1 MFAEQ
6 VLTGT
11 VLVGTGTVTGIFVAV
26 AVSVAPAMAAMERAD
41 YLRAHALLGKG
52 YHPLMPILVNV
63 VTLSGFA
70 LAWLAEPPAR
80 WLFPLASALLIGVQ
94 AVSHLGNV
102 PINRS
107 LGALAADGPWQDP
120 RPLWRAWHRLRTA
133 LALLALL
140 TDTVAVLA
148 TR

>member
-1 MFAEQ
+1 MLKE
-6 VLTGT
+6 VLTGV
-11 VLVGTGTVTGIFVAV
+11 VLIGTGTVTGIFVAV
-26 AVSVAPAMAAMERAD
+26 LVSVAPAMAAMDRAE

-70 LAWLAEPPAR
+70 LAVLADGPGR
-80 WLFPLASALLIGVQ
+80 VLFPAASVLLIGVQ

-107 LGALAADGPWQDP
+107 LAGLAAEGPWQDP

-133 LALLALL
+133 LAALALA
-140 TDTVAVLA
+140 TVTVAVLA
-148 TR
+148 TP

>member
-1 MFAEQ
+1 MLEE
-6 VLTGT
+6 VLTGV
-11 VLVGTGTVTGIFVAV
+11 VLTGTGTVTGIFVAV
-26 AVSVAPAMAAMERAD
+26 LVSVAPAMSAMGRAD
-41 YLRAHALLGKG
+41 YLQAHALLGKG

-70 LAWLAEPPAR
+70 LGFLAEAPGQV
-80 WLFPLASALLIGVQ
+80 LFPVASVLLIGVQ

-107 LGALAADGPWQDP
+107 LSRLAADGPWQDP

-133 LALLALL
+133 LAALALL
-140 TDTVAVLA
+140 VDTVAVLA

>member
-1 MFAEQ
+1 MLEEVLSGI
-6 VLTGT
+6 VLT
-11 VLVGTGTVTGIFVAV
+11 GTGTVTGIFVAV
-26 AVSVAPAMAAMERAD
+26 AVSVGPAMSAMGRAE

-70 LAWLAEPPAR
+70 LAWIAEPPGSV
-80 WLFPLASALLIGVQ
+80 LFPLASVLLIGVQ

-107 LGALAADGPWQDP
+107 LSGLAADGPWVDP
-120 RPLWRAWHRLRTA
+120 RPQWRAWHRLRTGLAA
-133 LALLALL
+133 LALAA
-140 TDTVAVLA
+140 DTVAVLA
-148 TR
+148 AR

>member
-1 MFAEQ
+1 MLKE
-6 VLTGT
+6 VLIGL
-11 VLVGTGTVTGIFVAV
+11 VLIGTGTVTGVFVAV
-26 AVSVAPAMAAMERAD
+26 LVSVGPAMSVMDRAD

-52 YHPLMPILVNV
+52 YHPLMPILVNL

-70 LAWLAEPPAR
+70 LGVLADGPGQV
-80 WLFPLASALLIGVQ
+80 LFPVASVLLIGVQ

-107 LGALAADGPWQDP
+107 LAGLAADGPWQDP

-133 LALLALL
+133 LAALALV
-140 TDTVAVLA
+140 TVTVAELA
-148 TR
+148 TP

>member
-1 MFAEQ
+1 MLEKVLSAI

-11 VLVGTGTVTGIFVAV
+11 GIVTGIFVAV
-26 AVSVAPAMAAMERAD
+26 AVSVGPAMSAMERGT
-41 YLRAHALLGKG
+41 YLRTHALLGKG

-70 LAWLAEPPAR
+70 LAWLAGSPGKV
-80 WLFPLASALLIGVQ
+80 LFPLASVLLIGVQ

-107 LGALAADGPWQDP
+107 LSGLAADGPWEDP

-133 LALLALL
+133 LAALALAA
-140 TDTVAVLA
+140 DTVAVLA
-148 TR
+148 AR

>member
-1 MFAEQ
+1 MLEDVLSAV
-6 VLTGT
+6 VLT
-11 VLVGTGTVTGIFVAV
+11 GTGTVTGIFVAV
-26 AVSVAPAMAAMERAD
+26 LVSVGPAMSAMERAD

-70 LAWLAEPPAR
+70 LGFLAGTPGR
-80 WLFPLASALLIGVQ
+80 VLFPVASLLLIGVQ

-107 LGALAADGPWQDP
+107 LEGLAADGPWQDP
-120 RPLWRAWHRLRTA
+120 RPLWRSWHRLRTA
-133 LALLALL
+133 LAALALAAV
-140 TDTVAVLA
+140 TVAVLA
-148 TR
+148 AG

>member
-1 MFAEQ
+1 MLEEVLSGI

-11 VLVGTGTVTGIFVAV
+11 GIVTGIFVAV
-26 AVSVAPAMAAMERAD
+26 AVSVGPAMSAMGRAD

-70 LAWLAEPPAR
+70 LAWLAGPPGSI
-80 WLFPLASALLIGVQ
+80 LFPLASVLLIGVQ

-107 LGALAADGPWQDP
+107 LSALAADGPWSDP
-120 RPLWRAWHRLRTA
+120 RPLWRAWHRLRTGLAAVA
-133 LALLALL
+133 LAA
-140 TDTVAVLA
+140 DTVAVLA

>member
-1 MFAEQ
+1 MLEE
-6 VLTGT
+6 VLSGV
-11 VLVGTGTVTGIFVAV
+11 VLIGTGTVTGVFVAV
-26 AVSVAPAMAAMERAD
+26 LVSVGPAMSAMDRAD

-52 YHPLMPILVNV
+52 YHPLMPLLVNA

-70 LAWLAEPPAR
+70 LAFLAEGPGR
-80 WLFPLASALLIGVQ
+80 VLFPLVSVLLIGVQ

-107 LGALAADGPWQDP
+107 LSTLAADGPWQDP

-133 LALLALL
+133 LAAVALIVV
-140 TDTVAVLA
+140 TFTVVT

>member
-1 MFAEQ
+1 MLEEVLAGV
-6 VLTGT
+6 VLTGA
-11 VLVGTGTVTGIFVAV
+11 GTVTGIFVAV
-26 AVSVAPAMAAMERAD
+26 LVSVAPAMSAMGRVD
-41 YLRAHALLGKG
+41 YLQAHALLGKG

-70 LAWLAEPPAR
+70 LGFLAEAPGQV
-80 WLFPLASALLIGVQ
+80 LFPVASVLLIGVQ

-107 LGALAADGPWQDP
+107 LSRLAADGPWQDP

-133 LALLALL
+133 LAALALL
-140 TDTVAVLA
+140 VDTVAVLA

>member
-1 MFAEQ
+1 M
-6 VLTGT
+6 LTGT

-70 LAWLAEPPAR
+70 LAWLAGPPAR

-148 TR
+148 AR